1 MTKTAPRII
10 EVLASGPAEGG
21 GIGQF
26 VRYLV
31 AENETAG
38 AVEIVAT
45 VDPRGPGRA
54 FATLWRLP
62 LALLHLAWLRLIH
75 LAAPPTLHIHMA
87 GRLSTL
93 RKCVV
98 ILWSRLIGFVC
109 VLHYHEYGYAKFL
122 NELPA
127 PIRTAVSFCLR
138 QCAGHIVLGPKEA
151 EALPALI
158 GAAPARFTITPNG
171 VPTAMLSAPRTA
183 PSSPA
188 EIVFVGALSDRKGV
202 DELLRACAGLTTS
215 TPWRLTFC
223 GGGDIAARSA
233 RAAEL
238 GLAGRIVFR
247 GHSAA
252 PQVRAALAGSRI
264 FVLPSY
270 AEGLS
275 VALLEALALGCAVI
289 ATPVGEHR
297 LVLED
302 DVNALVVEPGD
313 VAALTAALARLI
325 DDPDLCARLVEAGRA
340 TIAARFTAGIA
351 LAKIAAAVTAAHAP
365 AQLVNSAAKRA

>member
-1 MTKTAPRII
+1 MTVPVPRII

-26 VRYLV
+26 VRYLI
-31 AENETAG
+31 AENATAR

-45 VDPRGPGRA
+45 VDPRGPGA
-54 FATLWRLP
+54 SYATLWRLP
-62 LALLHLAWLRLIH
+62 MALLHLVWLRIVH
-75 LAAPPTLHIHMA
+75 LTDPPTLHIHMA

-98 ILWSRLIGFVC
+98 IIAARLLGYAC
-109 VLHYHEYGYAKFL
+109 VVHYHEYGYAQFL
-122 NELPA
+122 RDLPNA
-127 PIRTAVSFCLR
+127 ARMAIGLCLR

-158 GAAPARFTITPNG
+158 GADPSRFTITPNG
-171 VPTAMLSAPRTA
+171 VPTAMLNAPRTA
-183 PSSPA
+183 PETPA

-202 DELLRACAGLTTS
+202 DELLRACAGLTTA

-223 GGGDIAARSA
+223 GGGDIAGRSA
-233 RAAEL
+233 RADAL
-238 GLAGRIVFR
+238 GVSEKIVFR
-247 GHSAA
+247 GHTAA
-252 PQVRAALAGSRI
+252 PDVRAALSASRI

-275 VALLEALALGCAVI
+275 VALLEAMALGCAVI

-302 DVNALVVEPGD
+302 GVNALVVDAGD
-313 VAALTAALARLI
+313 IAALTTALTRLI
-325 DDPDLCARLVEAGRA
+325 DDPPLCARLAQAGRA
-340 TIAARFTAGIA
+340 TIAQRFTAGVA
-351 LAKIAAAVTAAHAP
+351 LAKIAAAVRSATGATQP
-365 AQLVNSAAKRA
+365 VNSAANRA